1 MAAATPATT
10 YDLWYWSEIPG
21 RGEFI
26 RLPLEA
32 GGIPYRDRAREEGD
46 EALVRDM
53 EERQGRGPFAPP
65 YLVAGELCIAQTA
78 NILDFLARRH
88 RLAPGDEG
96 SLRFA
101 QQLVLTMLDALDGAH
116 NVHHPISGGLYY
128 RDQKAEALRAAEA
141 YREERI
147 PKFLGYFEAVLEES
161 GPWLVGTAWSYADLA
176 LFQLVQGLE
185 YAFPRRMAALTEEMP
200 LVFALR
206 GRVQTLPELAD
217 YLASDRRLPFNDDG
231 IFRHYPELDAP

>member
-1 MAAATPATT
+1 MADGAP
-10 YDLWYWSEIPG
+10 YDLWYWSAIPG

-46 EALVRDM
+46 EAMIRDM
-53 EERQGRGPFAPP
+53 EERRGRGPFAPP

-88 RLAPGDEG
+88 GLAPADEG

-101 QQLVLTMLDALDGAH
+101 QQLILTMLDALDGAH

-176 LFQLVQGLE
+176 LFQLVRGLE
-185 YAFPRRMAALTEEMP
+185 YAFPRRTAALAEVIP

-206 GRVQTLPELAD
+206 NRVQALPELAD
-217 YLASDRRLPFNDDG
+217 YLASDLRLPFSEDG